1 MSPIL
6 LPVFNSPV
14 AVIQFLIWYLKIFPC
29 PTTLIPLLP
38 APPPYIVLLRFS
50 PASSISIHSQACYIF
65 TFVPAKFP
73 AKALSLS
80 HSGHLLLPATKARPL
95 CTSLCWKLRLL
106 VLPGLPL
113 ALGCHHHWHCGAG
126 VLAPTTIPSLSSH
139 LPEMA
144 LKCYDVLFSSTLCFT
159 ICVPCQGGCIGDNSG
174 HEASFHLFPSSL
186 MTWAILSQLGEKYL
200 YCKAKVGVL

>member
-14 AVIQFLIWYLKIFPC
+14 TVIQFLIWYLKIFPLPHYPHPP
-29 PTTLIPLLP
+29 PTRPPHTLSYWGSLLP
-38 APPPYIVLLRFS
+38 LVS
-50 PASSISIHSQACYIF
+50 QSIPRPV
-65 TFVPAKFP
+65 TFPLVPAKFP

-113 ALGCHHHWHCGAG
+113 ALGCHHHCHCGAG
-126 VLAPTTIPSLSSH
+126 LLAPTPIPSLSSH

-144 LKCYDVLFSSTLCFT
+144 LKCYDVLFSSMLCFT
-159 ICVPCQGGCIGDNSG
+159 ICVPCQGGCTRDNSG
-174 HEASFHLFPSSL
+174 HEASFHPH
-186 MTWAILSQLGEKYL
+186 
-200 YCKAKVGVL
+200 